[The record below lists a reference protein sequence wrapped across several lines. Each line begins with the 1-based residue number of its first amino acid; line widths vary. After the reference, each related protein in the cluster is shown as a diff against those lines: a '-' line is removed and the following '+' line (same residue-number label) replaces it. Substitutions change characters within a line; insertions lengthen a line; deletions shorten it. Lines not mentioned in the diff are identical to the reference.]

1 MEPADGLVIIYARL
15 RNPDVRDQFWSRME
29 GYLGERVAPTVYELR
44 IGDWDEGARQEEVE
58 WIEELLA
65 GTRESVIVW
74 LFRDGKYARHSISG
88 AG

>member
-1 MEPADGLVIIYARL
+1 MESSNGLVIVYARL

-29 GYLGERVAPTVYELR
+29 GYLGERIAPTVYELS
-44 IGDWDEGARQEEVE
+44 IDDWDEGAWQEEVE

-74 LFRDGKYARHSISG
+74 QFRDCNYSRYSITG